1 MDKLYTFNAAFRRMA
16 KHQNHLNDPKKK
28 HLFHRIIA
36 SLIIAVFCLP
46 LLPVEI
52 AQADETAGAR
62 SGAVGKADKTG
73 LAGPAGLVFDGTFF
87 LNNKT
92 ETVTFNWT
100 KLDANGEEDEDV
112 SFTSELTPDDYQVQ
126 ASYPLGYRK
135 VHYTSTDDDKL
146 YAHGDKFKV
155 YLTNRYDRKI
165 TPETVSTVQLGAD
178 GKLHLKFILGQNN
191 IAEIE
196 KTLEL
201 QLPSGIDAANLPSL
215 LSTTFKL
222 DGKSVKLT
230 ARRKGNGTAYVAKIS
245 CTVDKTGQLVVPT
258 IEPDL
263 SEIGRALMQV
273 NLGRQKVALM
283 LKSIRQEGDKIIYQI
298 EKVLLGERHFTLRF
312 ETPFH
317 IIPDT
322 QSGETHKFEFAV
334 AGRDVRQKV
343 SFPSKVGP
351 LEIQVTLQDVPLEG
365 EITVKQLPEHMQLF
379 YGINAQS
386 YDARSQTLTLKLG
399 RNFAVGFMGIPN
411 GKSYSD
417 IFNAYQS
424 IKKHIGLIL
433 YDEQGKFVQKSEEIP
448 VFAGSIRMSGFRGL
462 LPGNYYILIDR
473 STLPEYY
480 KDYVTNKKY
489 KLKVEHDGEVKL
501 KTYQVKADGT
511 GEYNMAHQLG
521 APLFYNDPSGKI
533 IDGIKQAY
541 FQFINK
547 ASSPAKV
554 ILDGTNVAKEKET
567 REGEIVRY
575 QIAIPLHPDHNF
587 VIKGDGNLLKLNI
600 GTWDDVSFTDKLD
613 ERLEYVPNSLKVTVD
628 DRPTADYSAEYA
640 ADEHSIKVQDR
651 SKAQIAKLVDF
662 NTKINLG
669 TNESK
674 LKVTFEAKV
683 KWNNNFA
690 PLINRVGNSETTLFP
705 PLELKVNKSWQGGT
719 DLLKNY
725 DQATVLSWFEVIAQ
739 RNNQTVA
746 TYRADTLLK
755 PNSFAFEAQ
764 PGGGF
769 SFVLHNLP
777 RFTAEDLKKPL
788 GERVNLTY
796 TIRENLPAEL
806 QDFHALNIVNAAK
819 PAEITLKNVYTVPG
833 RSLKLTKKWD
843 ERVRAVSEK
852 YVPIFTLTQTAA
864 DGRKREFTFSK
875 QQLRLMEGAQ
885 PYTYRRFKVENNVL
899 TEITVAPNVE
909 YDRDEFKLSDLPQT
923 DAAGKA
929 YRYSVAETGVQLNGV
944 DVKAQFAAEIKS
956 NDGKISAG
964 GNDTDNG
971 DAVVIYNK
979 YLPPVP
985 SESQP
990 PVPSESQ
997 PPVPSESQPPMPSE
1011 PPTEPQPKTG
1021 EHIPMEMIGLM
1032 LLGLALSVG
1041 VIINCSRRL
1050 DDRG

>member
-1 MDKLYTFNAAFRRMA
+1 MDKLYIFNAAFRRMA
-16 KHQNHLNDPKKK
+16 KHQNHLNDPQKK

-126 ASYPLGYRK
+126 ATYPLGYRK

-222 DGKSVKLT
+222 DGKPVKLT

-343 SFPSKVGP
+343 SFQSQVGP
-351 LEIQVTLQDVPLEG
+351 LEIPVTLQDVPLEG

-399 RNFAVGFMGIPN
+399 RNVLVNFIPLPY
-411 GKSYSD
+411 GKSYNDLAELLKINRFSLLLYNERNELVQQSRLMKGFV
-417 IFNAYQS
+417 FNTK
-424 IKKHIGLIL
+424 IN
-433 YDEQGKFVQKSEEIP
+433 
-448 VFAGSIRMSGFRGL
+448 GFSGL
-462 LPGNYYILIDR
+462 LPGNYYIKIDQAK
-473 STLPEYY
+473 LPIEY
-480 KDYVTNKKY
+480 KDYVTDKRYDLEVAKDGDVQLSTYRLQPDGAGKY
-489 KLKVEHDGEVKL
+489 EV
-501 KTYQVKADGT
+501 
-511 GEYNMAHQLG
+511 AHSFG
-521 APLFYNDPSGKI
+521 APLNQSGSRGKLFHAIKI
-533 IDGIKQAY
+533 PLI
-541 FQFINK
+541 QFINQGSEPNKEILVESGK
-547 ASSPAKV
+547 AEQQRE
-554 ILDGTNVAKEKET
+554 VA
-567 REGEIVRY
+567 EGETVNY
-575 QIAIPLHPDHNF
+575 QITLSILPDHN
-587 VIKGDGNLLKLNI
+587 VVAKSIGDIANVNM
-600 GTWDDVSFTDKLD
+600 GTWADLSFTDKLD
-613 ERLEYVPNSLKVTVD
+613 NRLEYLPNTLKVTVD
-628 DRPTADYSAEYA
+628 GNPTKEYVAEYVEA
-640 ADEHSIKVQDR
+640 EHSIKLQDQ
-651 SKAQIAKLVDF
+651 SKPQVIPFGF
-662 NTKINLG
+662 NDKFTLKDKIQ
-669 TNESK
+669 T
-674 LKVTFEAKV
+674 LKVSFTAKV

-719 DLLKNY
+719 ALLKNY

-739 RNNQTVA
+739 RNKQTVA

-843 ERVRAVSEK
+843 ERVRAVAEK

-875 QQLRLMEGAQ
+875 QQLRLMDGAQ

-899 TEITVAPNVE
+899 TEVTVAPNVE

-929 YRYSVAETGVQLNGV
+929 YRYSVDETGVQLNGV

-964 GNDTDNG
+964 GNDNGNG

-997 PPVPSESQPPMPSE
+997 PPVPSESQPPE

-1021 EHIPMEMIGLM
+1021 EHIPRGMIGLM

>member
-52 AQADETAGAR
+52 AQADETPGAR
-62 SGAVGKADKTG
+62 SGAVGNADKTG

-126 ASYPLGYRK
+126 ATYPLGYRK
-135 VHYTSTDDDKL
+135 VHYTSTDDDEL

-222 DGKSVKLT
+222 DGKPVKLT
-230 ARRKGNGTAYVAKIS
+230 ARRKGNGAAYVAKIS

-312 ETPFH
+312 ETSFYLV
-317 IIPDT
+317 PDT
-322 QSGETHKFEFAV
+322 QGGETHKFEFAV

-343 SFPSKVGP
+343 SFQSPVGP
-351 LEIQVTLQDVPLEG
+351 LEIPVTLQDVPLEG

-379 YGINAQS
+379 YGIGAQS

-399 RNFAVGFMGIPN
+399 RNVLVNFIPLPY
-411 GKSYSD
+411 GKSYNDLAELLKINRFSLLLYNERNELVQQSRLMKGFV
-417 IFNAYQS
+417 FNTK
-424 IKKHIGLIL
+424 IN
-433 YDEQGKFVQKSEEIP
+433 
-448 VFAGSIRMSGFRGL
+448 GFSGL
-462 LPGNYYILIDR
+462 LPGKYYIKIDQAK
-473 STLPEYY
+473 LPIEY
-480 KDYVTNKKY
+480 KDYVTDKRYDLEVEDNGDVQLSTYRLQPDGAGKY
-489 KLKVEHDGEVKL
+489 ES
-501 KTYQVKADGT
+501 
-511 GEYNMAHQLG
+511 AHSFG
-521 APLFYNDPSGKI
+521 APLNSSGSRDKLFHAIKI
-533 IDGIKQAY
+533 PLI
-541 FQFINK
+541 QFINK
-547 ASSPAKV
+547 GSEPNKE
-554 ILDGTNVAKEKET
+554 ILVEPGKAEQQREVA
-567 REGEIVRY
+567 EGDTVNY
-575 QIAIPLHPDHNF
+575 QITLSILPDHN
-587 VIKGDGNLLKLNI
+587 VVAKSIDDIANVNM
-600 GTWDDVSFTDKLD
+600 GTWADLSFTDKLD
-613 ERLEYVPNSLKVTVD
+613 NRLEYLPNTLNVTVD
-628 DRPTADYSAEYA
+628 GNPTKEYVAEYVEA
-640 ADEHSIKVQDR
+640 EHSIKLHDQ
-651 SKAQIAKLVDF
+651 SKPQVIPFGF
-662 NTKINLG
+662 NNKFTLKDKIQ
-669 TNESK
+669 T
-674 LKVTFEAKV
+674 LKVSFTAKV
-683 KWNNNFA
+683 KWQNNFT

-719 DLLKNY
+719 ALLKNY
-725 DQATVLSWFEVIAQ
+725 DQATVLSWFEVVAQ
-739 RNNQTVA
+739 RNKQTVA

-843 ERVRAVSEK
+843 ERVRAVAEK

-875 QQLRLMEGAQ
+875 QQLRLMDGAQ

-899 TEITVAPNVE
+899 TEVTVAPNVE

-944 DVKAQFAAEIKS
+944 DVKAQFAAEIKP

-964 GNDTDNG
+964 GNDNGNG

-997 PPVPSESQPPMPSE
+997 PPE

-1021 EHIPMEMIGLM
+1021 EHIPRGMIGLM